1 MALDIEALPSD
12 VDALKRIVFEY
23 DSEMIRLR
31 EQVEYLKH
39 KLFGRKSEQL
49 TEAERRQLYLF
60 NEAEVGVG
68 ESRDEEPEAP
78 IAVSAHARTK
88 KRGRRPLPENLPR
101 ERVVYDIPEA
111 DKQCGCGQPKSVIGE
126 EVSEKLDIE
135 PARLKVRQEVRL
147 KYACR
152 HCEGVEDEGP
162 TVQVAPVAPAIIPK
176 GIATPGL
183 LAFVLTAKFVDALP
197 FYRQEKQFARLGIEL
212 SRQTLCGWAMQVA
225 EACAPVLAQA
235 RLALLRGALVR
246 IDETTVQ
253 VLDEQGREAQTRSY
267 MWLFRGG
274 PPEHPLLEYRY
285 HPTRAGQVA
294 ADYLGDYR
302 GLVQTDGYRGYDF
315 LDRRAGILHAGC
327 WAHVRREFHDVK
339 TVAAGRNRSASTK
352 SGSADVALGF
362 IRTLYAIEH
371 RAKEQGLTGDALVAT
386 RQAQSKPLLEDFKA
400 WLEQREREV
409 PPKTLLGRA
418 IGYALGQWPRLLV
431 YLDHAVLTPDN
442 NLTENAIRPFVLGRK
457 NWLFAGNPRGASA
470 SAALYSLIET
480 AKANGLDP
488 HRYLHYLFTHVPLAR
503 TAEDYAALLAP
514 NLSPEQIRSPA

>member
-1 MALDIEALPSD
+1 MALDITALPND
-12 VDALKRIVFEY
+12 VDALKRIVSEY
-23 DSEMIRLR
+23 DAEMIRLR

-60 NEAEVGVG
+60 NEAELGAG
-68 ESRDEEPEAP
+68 EERDEPPEET
-78 IAVSAHARTK
+78 IAVPAHFRTK

-101 ERVVYDIPEA
+101 ERVVFDIPEA
-111 DKQCGCGQPKSVIGE
+111 DKHCGCGQPKSVIGE

-135 PARLKVRQEVRL
+135 PARLTVRQEVRL

-162 TVQVAPVAPAIIPK
+162 TVQIAPVPPAIIPK
-176 GIATPGL
+176 GIATPAL

-235 RLALLRGALVR
+235 RLALLRGPLIR
-246 IDETTVQ
+246 IDETRVQ
-253 VLDEQGREAQTRSY
+253 VLEEEGRAPQTQSY

-274 PPEHPLLEYRY
+274 LPDHPLLEYHY

-294 ADYLGDYR
+294 ADYLGDFQ
-302 GLVQTDGYRGYDF
+302 GLAQTDGYPGYDF
-315 LDRRAGILHAGC
+315 LDRRPGIRHAGC

-339 TVAAGRNRSASTK
+339 TVAAGRNRSAATK
-352 SGSADVALGF
+352 AGSVDVALDF
-362 IRTLYAIEH
+362 IRKLYAIEQ
-371 RAKEQGLTGDALVAT
+371 RAKEQGLTGEALVAV
-386 RQAQSKPLLEDFKA
+386 RQAQAKPLLVRFKA
-400 WLEQREREV
+400 WLDQREREV
-409 PPKTLLGRA
+409 PPKTLLGKA

-442 NLTENAIRPFVLGRK
+442 NLVENGIRPFVLGRK
-457 NWLFAGNPRGASA
+457 NWLFAGNPRGAAA

-488 HRYLHYLFTHVPLAR
+488 HRYLHYLFAHVPLAR
-503 TAEDYAALLAP
+503 TPEDYAALLAS
-514 NLSPEQIRSPA
+514 NLTPEQIRLPT